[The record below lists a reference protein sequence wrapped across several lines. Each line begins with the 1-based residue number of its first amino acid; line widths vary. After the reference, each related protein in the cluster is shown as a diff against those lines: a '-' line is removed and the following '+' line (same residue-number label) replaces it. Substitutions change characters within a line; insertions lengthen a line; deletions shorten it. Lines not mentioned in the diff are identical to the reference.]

1 MQDETNWGLRLLC
14 GSNIASTIDVKKTI
28 LFEFHN
34 SCRGSIVIS
43 LDLVD
48 TLPGAEGTGR
58 GSLLSFCE
66 ALCHQR
72 D

>member
-1 MQDETNWGLRLLC
+1 MQDETNWGLRLL
-14 GSNIASTIDVKKTI
+14 
-28 LFEFHN
+28 